1 MSSTSHWKWCAVI
14 PSVRNHFGLIIQCHI
29 VHCYV
34 SQEVSYCKTVLYQHT
49 VVSCLSLQPFWSSL
63 SGHRRFI
70 TNVQWKKLMK
80 LLFFQNVPLHQ
91 TRKATD
97 PRKTSTKEA
106 YFEYNLQHRI
116 SFTNNSL
123 QGHNGSTKMNLETKG
138 SIRKKKNLTWQ

>member
-1 MSSTSHWKWCAVI
+1 MSITSHWKWCAVI

-49 VVSCLSLQPFWSSL
+49 LVLCLRLQPFWSSL
-63 SGHRRFI
+63 SGNRRFI
-70 TNVQWKKLMK
+70 SNIQWKKLMK
-80 LLFFQNVPLHQ
+80 LLCFSKCPFAPDKKSNWSTQNIYQ
-91 TRKATD
+91 K
-97 PRKTSTKEA
+97 A

-138 SIRKKKNLTWQ
+138 SIRKKKNLTW

>member
-1 MSSTSHWKWCAVI
+1 MS
-14 PSVRNHFGLIIQCHI
+14 
-29 VHCYV
+29 
-34 SQEVSYCKTVLYQHT
+34 
-49 VVSCLSLQPFWSSL
+49 PFTAL
-63 SGHRRFI
+63 LVFPVNRRFI

-80 LLFFQNVPLHQ
+80 LLLFQNVPLHQ

-138 SIRKKKNLTWQ
+138 SIRKKKNLT